1 MQNFRAGINI
11 ITSNTDMKFKPM
23 AAMAALCILSGCATC
38 SLPSGAQK
46 VGGGIAIKWSAPE
59 NGTAIFMETKS
70 GQIVS
75 TKSLEKGDEFRFEP
89 DYDNGTQVL
98 ETLFA
103 RPSLPTNMHFVLYF
117 VPEKKTK

>member
-1 MQNFRAGINI
+1 
-11 ITSNTDMKFKPM
+11 MKFKPM

-38 SLPSGAQK
+38 SLPCGAQK
-46 VGGGIAIKWSAPE
+46 VGGGIAIKWNAPE

-70 GQIVS
+70 GQMIS

-89 DYDNGTQVL
+89 DYDNGMQVL
-98 ETLFA
+98 ETLFGGSTL
-103 RPSLPTNMHFVLYF
+103 RTNMHCVLYF